1 MVHKIIVYFKDDEL
15 MQQVWSTWWRFT
27 TFKKCS
33 WNIIWYLFFML
44 STIVTKKR
52 SVIPCNPMDISL
64 ATAISRGRSGCT
76 SNMQSLNLFIQ
87 TTLFDTFNQTRV
99 AGRSIR
105 KVFKTTILSALL
117 KLNVWEGVDTF
128 TLKYD

>member
-1 MVHKIIVYFKDDEL
+1 MNLCNKFEALGEGSLHLKNVVGISFGIFSL
-15 MQQVWSTWWRFT
+15 CLAPSSQ
-27 TFKKCS
+27 
-33 WNIIWYLFFML
+33 
-44 STIVTKKR
+44 KKR

-105 KVFKTTILSALL
+105 KVFKTAILSALL
-117 KLNVWEGVDTF
+117 KLNV
-128 TLKYD
+128 